1 MGGPERPGRRRAGPW
16 RVRGGVV
23 DTAVK
28 VHEHID
34 RCIELLRARGRASHA
49 DLMRELGVAEPVLA
63 QLAAEL
69 VSVRRLAVAI
79 GGDVLL
85 WAGDRT
91 GEQPSAL
98 VGRARE
104 AALLAECWAQAVA
117 GQGQAVLIRGEAG
130 IGKSRLARTLE
141 AHIAGQR
148 HRRLQAGGSAFHRN
162 SAFHPVAGLLRCALR
177 IGREAAGAAAFR
189 RLEAALAA
197 LGMADAAAPAIFAS
211 LLGVPVAEGGGLDPG
226 WTRERERA
234 ETLRLLAQLFVR
246 LAAAEPLLLL
256 VEDLHWVDASSL
268 ELLEHLVEAA
278 APARMLIV
286 LTARP
291 DFDPRWAER
300 RGVGTIE
307 LARLGRPQVER
318 LVSAIAGGR
327 PVPAASRAR
336 IFAGSGGVPLFVQE
350 LTRMHLDSEG
360 ARDDGRAIRR
370 PGSGGIPDSLFGRL
384 ERLPAGRETAQLA
397 SVIGEHF
404 TYAMLAAVAEADE
417 AELRRDL
424 AALVEA
430 GLLFAQG
437 DPPEATYAF
446 RHALVQDAAY
456 RTLPRITRL
465 AHHGRVADALERQG
479 GSEPELLAHHHAE
492 AGRAADAVRY
502 RQLAGAEAVRRLA
515 YVEAIGHLGSAL
527 RSLQELPVSRDR
539 DRQELALRAAMG
551 VPLVAARGY
560 GAPEVEDCYMRAYDL
575 SLGLDDRDRRF
586 SAARGLWNLRLAR
599 AELDQARALGERLLE
614 LAAADRD
621 PGRHV
626 AAHRTMGVTL
636 FALGEFVAAAGHF
649 RAAIAAYDP
658 GLHAALAP
666 EHGADPCVV
675 CMAYLGTTTW
685 ALGYPDQALRHVEEG
700 LALARRLGHDLSI
713 AVALTTAGRFHQ
725 VRREPERTREH
736 ATAVIALSEELG
748 LPYWRA
754 LGGTLHGW
762 AMAREGNPQ
771 GGIVAIQRGRKALRE
786 TGAALVEPWNLA
798 ALADAHRSAGDL
810 GTALGLLAESLA
822 TADTTGERWWQ
833 AEQLRLTGQCTLERG
848 GPSAEAEA
856 EACFERAMAV
866 ARSQQARTL
875 ELRAATSR
883 ARLLGRTGRGGEARA
898 ALADVYGWFTEG
910 FETPDLREARA
921 ALFSL
926 P

>member
-1 MGGPERPGRRRAGPW
+1 
-16 RVRGGVV
+16 
-23 DTAVK
+23 
-28 VHEHID
+28 
-34 RCIELLRARGRASHA
+34 
-49 DLMRELGVAEPVLA
+49 MRELGVDEPMLA
-63 QLAAEL
+63 RVAAEL
-69 VSVRRLAVAI
+69 VSVRRLAVAL

-85 WAGDRT
+85 WAGDRA

-98 VGRARE
+98 IGRARE
-104 AALLAECWAQAVA
+104 AALLAECWAQAAA

-197 LGMADAAAPAIFAS
+197 LGMEDTAAPAIFAS
-211 LLGVPVAEGGGLDPG
+211 LIGVPVAAGGGLDPG

-278 APARMLIV
+278 AAARMLIV

-291 DFDPRWAER
+291 DFDPRWADR
-300 RGVGTIE
+300 RGAGTIE
-307 LARLGRPQVER
+307 LGRLGRPQVER

-327 PVPAASRAR
+327 PVPAPARAR
-336 IFAGSGGVPLFVQE
+336 IVAGSGGIPLFVQE
-350 LTRMHLDSEG
+350 LTRMHLDAEG
-360 ARDDGRAIRR
+360 RDDGRSPRR
-370 PGSGGIPDSLFGRL
+370 SVPDDIQDSLVARL
-384 ERLPAGRETAQLA
+384 ERLPAGRTTAQLA
-397 SVIGEHF
+397 SVIGERF
-404 TYAMLAAVAEADE
+404 SYAMLTAVTEAGEVD
-417 AELRRDL
+417 LRRDL

-456 RTLPRITRL
+456 RALPRVTRL
-465 AHHGRVADALERQG
+465 AYHARVADALERQG

-502 RQLAGAEAVRRLA
+502 RQQAGAEAVRRLA
-515 YVEAIGHLGSAL
+515 YVEAIGHLGAAL

-560 GAPEVEDCYMRAYDL
+560 AAPEVEDCYMRAYDL

-586 SAARGLWNLRLAR
+586 STTRGLWNLRLAR
-599 AELDQARALGERLLE
+599 AELGQARALGDRLLE
-614 LAAADRD
+614 LAAVDRD

-636 FALGEFVAAAGHF
+636 FALGEYLAAAGHF
-649 RAAIAAYDP
+649 QAAIAAYDP

-675 CMAYLGTTTW
+675 CLAYLGTTTW
-685 ALGYPDQALRHVEEG
+685 ALGYPDQALRHVENS

-754 LGGTLHGW
+754 LGGTLQGW

-771 GGIVAIQRGRKALRE
+771 GGIVTIQRGRKALRE

-810 GTALGLLAESLA
+810 GTALALLAESLA
-822 TADTTGERWWQ
+822 IAETTGERWWQ
-833 AEQLRLTGQCTLERG
+833 AEQLRLTGECTLARG
-848 GPSAEAEA
+848 GPLAEAEA
-856 EACFERAMAV
+856 EACFERALAV
-866 ARSQQARTL
+866 ARGQQARSL

-883 ARLLGRTGRGGEARA
+883 ARLLGRTGRRGEARE
-898 ALADVYGWFTEG
+898 ALAELYGWFTEG
-910 FETPDLREARA
+910 FDTVDLREARA
-921 ALFSL
+921 ALVSRH
-926 P
+926 